1 MVVPHWLQLMIDSLG
16 PLLWAALAFTIPLTL
31 LSFAF
36 GLTLGLIV
44 ALIRLFGPWP
54 LAAVVRF
61 YVWIIRG
68 TPLLVQ
74 LFLIFYGLPSV
85 GILLDAFPAALIG
98 FTLNIGAY
106 SSEIVRAAISSVAK
120 GQWEASFSIGM
131 SWSQTLRRTV
141 LPQAARVAVP
151 PLSNTFISLV
161 KDTSLAA
168 AITVPELFQAAQ
180 RVVAVTYEPLILY
193 VEAALI
199 YLVISSVLSAL
210 QARIELRLSRYG
222 GFMEAR
228 S

>member
-1 MVVPHWLQLMIDSLG
+1 MPYWLQLMLDSFG
-16 PLLWAALAFTIPLTL
+16 PLLWAALRFTVPLTL
-31 LSFAF
+31 LSFV
-36 GLTLGLIV
+36 LGLGVGLIA
-44 ALIRLFGPWP
+44 ALIRLFGPRP

-85 GILLDAFPAALIG
+85 GILIDAFPAALIG

-120 GQWEASFSIGM
+120 GQWEASYSIGM
-131 SWSQTLRRTV
+131 SWSQTMRRTV

-168 AITVPELFQAAQ
+168 AITVPELFQAGQ
-180 RVVAVTYEPLILY
+180 RIVAVTYEPLILY
-193 VEAALI
+193 IEVALI
-199 YLVISSVLSAL
+199 YLAISSVLSAL
-210 QARIELRLSRYG
+210 QSRLEVRLGRYG

>member
-1 MVVPHWLQLMIDSLG
+1 MPYWLQLMLDSLG
-16 PLLWAALAFTIPLTL
+16 PLLWAALVFTVPLTL
-31 LSFAF
+31 SSFV
-36 GLTLGLIV
+36 LGLGLGLV
-44 ALIRLFGPWP
+44 SALIRLFGPWP

-61 YVWIIRG
+61 YVWVIRG

-85 GILLDAFPAALIG
+85 GILLDAFTAAVIG

-106 SSEIVRAAISSVAK
+106 TSEIIRAAITSVAK

-131 SWSQTLRRTV
+131 SWGQTMRRTI

-151 PLSNTFISLV
+151 PLSNTFISLI

-180 RVVAVTYEPLILY
+180 RIVATTYEPLILY

-199 YLVISSVLSAL
+199 YLAISSVLSAA
-210 QARIELRLSRYG
+210 QARLETRLERYG

-228 S
+228 A

>member
-1 MVVPHWLQLMIDSLG
+1 MIESLG
-16 PLLWAALAFTIPLTL
+16 PLLWAALKFTAPLTL
-31 LSFAF
+31 LSFA
-36 GLTLGLIV
+36 LGLMLGLAV
-44 ALIRLFGPWP
+44 ALVRLFGPKP
-54 LAAVVRF
+54 LVPVVRF

-85 GILLDAFPAALIG
+85 GIVLDAFPAALIG

-106 SSEIVRAAISSVAK
+106 TSEIIRAVIASVPR
-120 GQWEASFSIGM
+120 GQWEAAYSIGM
-131 SWSQTLRRTV
+131 TWRQAMQRTI

-180 RVVAVTYEPLILY
+180 RIVATTYEPLILY
-193 VEAALI
+193 IEAALI
-199 YLVISSVLSAL
+199 YLVMSSVLSSL
-210 QARIELRLSRYG
+210 QARLEQRLGRYG
-222 GFMEAR
+222 GFIEAR